1 MRPLALSSEQFK
13 AVKSILTHC
22 WSNVVHHQFPH
33 AESSF
38 STSISRRTEHPK
50 GKTSFTKHAL
60 QLHQIAFPEE
70 RKWGNEALYKL
81 LWVLLSNSSMRS
93 LCYFAVSA
101 LHVFIWPSV
110 KSVSGIMVL
119 CILLLWSITF
129 FVRHRWYVPLQQKMQ
144 SCSLSIIPG
153 LPWPNASFMKWVSCR
168 NSYSSNA
175 STPMSIGE
183 ITQRKKKVFFRQV
196 WPSPCTSTEQ
206 CWDDL

>member
-119 CILLLWSITF
+119 ILHIAAVVYNILRQAPMICSTATKNAI
-129 FVRHRWYVPLQQKMQ
+129 LQPFHHTRLTLAQCFIYEV
-144 SCSLSIIPG
+144 SE
-153 LPWPNASFMKWVSCR
+153 LP
-168 NSYSSNA
+168 
-175 STPMSIGE
+175 
-183 ITQRKKKVFFRQV
+183 
-196 WPSPCTSTEQ
+196 
-206 CWDDL
+206 